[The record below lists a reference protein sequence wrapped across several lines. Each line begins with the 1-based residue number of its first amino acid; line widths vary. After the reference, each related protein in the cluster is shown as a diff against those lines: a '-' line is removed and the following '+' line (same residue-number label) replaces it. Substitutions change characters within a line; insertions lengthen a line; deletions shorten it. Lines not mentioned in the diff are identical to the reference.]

1 MRVLVAADYFLP
13 GYRAG
18 GAVRTLSR
26 LVPFET
32 AHHTLEV
39 VTRDRDLGCAERF
52 TLDEQ
57 AAAAREAGCAVHYLN
72 TRSVRGLWA
81 LLRTAGSRRFDAVYF
96 NSLWSPVFT
105 LLPLAALLL
114 RRGRRPLLLVAPRGE
129 LNPGALAVKSF
140 KKRVVGA
147 VLRRAL
153 AYHRV
158 MWHVSSQE
166 EAASLRAWL
175 GERPA
180 RIVTAADHACPPDAG
195 PSRGTES
202 GPLRVVCVTRIVP
215 VKDVR
220 RLFEVLT
227 LCRENLDVHLFGPVE
242 DEAYWASCQDLIA
255 ALPANICFA
264 YEGVL
269 EHGAVAEAYR
279 GADATLFPTR
289 GENFGHVIAE
299 ALAVGCPVATTP
311 TTFWTGHLAAGAG
324 LVFEHDVAAAAWLDQ
339 IARRSPALRAGVR
352 RRAWE
357 IYGEWYAQSLAA
369 PSLFAAMEDTGP
381 FRFPRQRTAS
391 DSEQSVAAREDA

>member
-1 MRVLVAADYFLP
+1 MRVLVMADYFLP
-13 GYRAG
+13 GHRAG

-26 LVPFET
+26 LVPFEA
-32 AHHTLEV
+32 AHHDLEV
-39 VTRDRDLGCAERF
+39 LTRDHDLGCDRRF
-52 TLDEQ
+52 TPEEQ
-57 AAAAREAGCAVHYLN
+57 ATATAGAGCAVHYLN
-72 TRSVRGLWA
+72 TRSVRGLRA
-81 LLRTAGSRRFDAVYF
+81 LLRASRDRRFEAVYF

-114 RRGRRPLLLVAPRGE
+114 RRRRPLLLIAPRGE
-129 LNPGALAVKSF
+129 LNPGALAVKSG
-140 KKRVVGA
+140 KKRIAGA

-158 MWHVSSQE
+158 MWHVSSE
-166 EAASLRAWL
+166 DEAEHLRAWL
-175 GERPA
+175 NAPA
-180 RIVTAADHACPPDAG
+180 RIVTSADHAGPPDSA

-220 RLFEVLT
+220 RLFEVLA
-227 LCRENLDVHLFGPVE
+227 LCRQNLDVRLFGPVE
-242 DEAYWASCQDLIA
+242 DEAYWASCQDSISR
-255 ALPANICFA
+255 LPANVAFR
-264 YEGVL
+264 YEGAL
-269 EHGAVAEAYR
+269 EPAAVAEVYR

-324 LVFEHDVAAAAWLDQ
+324 LIFERDAEAAAWLDQ
-339 IARRSPALRAGVR
+339 IARRSPALRVGVR

-357 IYGEWYAQSLAA
+357 IYGEWYAQSLTA
-369 PSLFAAMEDTGP
+369 PSLFAALEDRGP
-381 FRFPRQRTAS
+381 FRVPRPRTAP
-391 DSEQSVAAREDA
+391 DSEQATATRGSS